1 MKKNSIQI
9 GDKFYKLE
17 VISLSHIDDKHRRF
31 YLFKCD
37 CGNKKII
44 HGSAVVSGNTK
55 SCGCYKA
62 ESYKKRRIPNNH
74 GEVTAIIAGYLRH
87 ANSRGKEWC
96 LSRSFVENIIKENC
110 FYCGSPPSNL
120 KKTKNS
126 IDGLKYNGIDRIDNN
141 IGYVEENC
149 VACCQQ
155 CNLSKRDLNIE
166 EFKTWIKK
174 LITKWESLL

>member
-17 VISLSHIDDKHRRF
+17 VISLSYIDDKHRRF

-55 SCGCYKA
+55 SCGCYKT
-62 ESYKKRRIPNNH
+62 ESYKRRRIPNNH
-74 GEVTAIIAGYLRH
+74 GEVTAIIASYLRH

-96 LSRSFVENIIKENC
+96 LSRGFVENIIKENC

-174 LITKWESLL
+174 LINKWESLL